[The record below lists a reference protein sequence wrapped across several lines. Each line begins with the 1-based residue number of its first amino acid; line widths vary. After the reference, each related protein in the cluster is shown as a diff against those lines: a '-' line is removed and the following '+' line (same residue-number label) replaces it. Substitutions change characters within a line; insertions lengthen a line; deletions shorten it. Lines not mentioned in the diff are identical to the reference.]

1 MNYGKKEIDSKIDK
15 INSSNK
21 KVFNKI
27 KLNVKIFAVIIVF
40 TLILCAVFSGVGI
53 VRGLTDS
60 APDINEENIMPDG
73 YPSIIY
79 DANGK
84 KVQKL
89 MGINANREYKKIT
102 DIPECVQNAF
112 VAIEDARFYKHSGV
126 DLQGILRAVFSA
138 LSDEKMTQGASTI
151 TQQLLKNQV
160 FGGGNEKSFFGK
172 VSRKI
177 QEQSL
182 AIKLES
188 TIDKKKIL
196 EYYLNTINLGQNT
209 MGVETASKRYFG
221 KSVSKLTVS
230 EAAVLA
236 GITQN
241 PTEYN
246 PITEQQNNEAKRKI
260 ILKNMLDQKYI
271 TEDEYEEALGDDV
284 YSRIQ
289 DINKEKRTSSYGDI
303 NSYYVDAVIEN
314 VVSDLKQKL
323 GYTETQAY
331 NAIYRE
337 GLKIYT
343 CQDQSLQKICDDVI
357 NNDKYYQKNTK
368 SYLSY
373 QLKVKKSDGETEL
386 YTEGDVRA
394 FINDAHKKRISFYF
408 KNRKKAE
415 KYIKMFK
422 KKNLDKHDKI
432 LSESINLIKQPQ
444 ASFVLMEQST
454 GKVRAIVGGRGEKTA
469 NRTLNRAASSKRQPG
484 STFKVLSTYLPAL
497 DISGF
502 TLANVMDDAPYKYP
516 GTNKRVKDWDSSGYK
531 GLTSLRQGIVDSVN
545 IVTVKTFQ
553 KVTPQTGFDY
563 LLNLGF
569 TTLVDRRETSDGQIY
584 SDIQLP
590 TALGGLTD
598 GVTNVELTA
607 AYAAIANGGT
617 YIKPVYYTK
626 IVDSKGN
633 VLLQNSK
640 SGKKVMKNTTA
651 WLLTDAMK
659 DVIKRGTGKKA
670 AFKKIKMPQAGKT
683 GTTSDNTDFWFEGY
697 TPYYTAGIWLGYDSM
712 FTQMSGSASKIMW
725 RDIMEKVH
733 KVKKLKNKNFKKP
746 EDIITRKI
754 CKKCGKLAVYGL
766 CDRALDGNDI
776 KTEYFA
782 RGTQPKESCDCHV
795 KYTFSNSTGHMAETG
810 ASASTNDKVY
820 LNKDE
825 STYKAQTKD
834 TPYLIPG
841 WLK

>member
-469 NRTLNRAASSKRQPG
+469 NRTLNRASSSKRQPG

-497 DISGF
+497 DTSGF

-810 ASASTNDKVY
+810 AFASTNDKVY

>member
-21 KVFNKI
+21 KIFNKI

-79 DANGK
+79 DANSK

-497 DISGF
+497 DTSGF

-670 AFKKIKMPQAGKT
+670 AFKKIKMTQAGKT

-795 KYTFSNSTGHMAETG
+795 KYTFSNSTGNMAETG

>member
-260 ILKNMLDQKYI
+260 ILKNMLDQEYI

-469 NRTLNRAASSKRQPG
+469 NRTLNRASSSKRQPG

-497 DISGF
+497 DTSGF

-670 AFKKIKMPQAGKT
+670 AFKKIKMTQAGKT

>member
-21 KVFNKI
+21 KIFNKI

-138 LSDEKMTQGASTI
+138 LSDEKVTQGASTI

-373 QLKVKKSDGETEL
+373 QLKVKKPDGETEL

-469 NRTLNRAASSKRQPG
+469 NRTLNRASSSKRQPG

-497 DISGF
+497 DTSGF

>member
-260 ILKNMLDQKYI
+260 ILKNMLDQEYI

-373 QLKVKKSDGETEL
+373 QLKVKKPDGETEL

-497 DISGF
+497 DTSGF

>member
-40 TLILCAVFSGVGI
+40 TLILCVVFSVVGI

-260 ILKNMLDQKYI
+260 ILKNMLDQEYI

-373 QLKVKKSDGETEL
+373 QLKVKKSDGETES

-415 KYIKMFK
+415 KYIKLFK

-432 LSESINLIKQPQ
+432 LSESINLIQQPQ

-469 NRTLNRAASSKRQPG
+469 NRTLNRASSSKRQPG

-497 DISGF
+497 DTSGF

>member
-40 TLILCAVFSGVGI
+40 TLILCVVFSVVGI

-260 ILKNMLDQKYI
+260 ILKNMLDQEYI

-373 QLKVKKSDGETEL
+373 QLKVKKTDGETES

-415 KYIKMFK
+415 KYIKLFK

-469 NRTLNRAASSKRQPG
+469 NRTLNRASSSKRQPG

-497 DISGF
+497 DTSGF

>member
-21 KVFNKI
+21 KIFNKI

-432 LSESINLIKQPQ
+432 LSESIKLIKQPQ

-497 DISGF
+497 DTSGF

-553 KVTPQTGFDY
+553 KVTPKTGFDY

-795 KYTFSNSTGHMAETG
+795 KYTFSNSTGNMAETG

-825 STYKAQTKD
+825 STYKVQTKD

>member
-40 TLILCAVFSGVGI
+40 TLILCVVFSVVGI

-373 QLKVKKSDGETEL
+373 QLKVKKSDGETES
-386 YTEGDVRA
+386 YTEGVVRA

-415 KYIKMFK
+415 KYIKLFK

-469 NRTLNRAASSKRQPG
+469 NRTLNRASSSKRQPG

-497 DISGF
+497 DTSGF

>member
-21 KVFNKI
+21 KIFNKI

-138 LSDEKMTQGASTI
+138 LSDEKVTQGASTI

-260 ILKNMLDQKYI
+260 ILKNMLDQEYI

-415 KYIKMFK
+415 KYIKLFK

-469 NRTLNRAASSKRQPG
+469 NRTLNRASSSKRQPG

-497 DISGF
+497 DTSGF

-626 IVDSKGN
+626 VVDSKGN

>member
-138 LSDEKMTQGASTI
+138 LSDEKVTQGASTI

-394 FINDAHKKRISFYF
+394 FINDAYKKRISFYF

-497 DISGF
+497 DTSGF

-670 AFKKIKMPQAGKT
+670 AFKKIKMTQAGKT

-795 KYTFSNSTGHMAETG
+795 KYTFSNSTGNMAETG

>member
-497 DISGF
+497 DTSGF

-553 KVTPQTGFDY
+553 KVTPQT
-563 LLNLGF
+563 
-569 TTLVDRRETSDGQIY
+569 
-584 SDIQLP
+584 
-590 TALGGLTD
+590 
-598 GVTNVELTA
+598 
-607 AYAAIANGGT
+607 
-617 YIKPVYYTK
+617 
-626 IVDSKGN
+626 
-633 VLLQNSK
+633 
-640 SGKKVMKNTTA
+640 
-651 WLLTDAMK
+651 
-659 DVIKRGTGKKA
+659 
-670 AFKKIKMPQAGKT
+670 
-683 GTTSDNTDFWFEGY
+683 
-697 TPYYTAGIWLGYDSM
+697 
-712 FTQMSGSASKIMW
+712 
-725 RDIMEKVH
+725 
-733 KVKKLKNKNFKKP
+733 
-746 EDIITRKI
+746 
-754 CKKCGKLAVYGL
+754 
-766 CDRALDGNDI
+766 
-776 KTEYFA
+776 
-782 RGTQPKESCDCHV
+782 
-795 KYTFSNSTGHMAETG
+795 
-810 ASASTNDKVY
+810 
-820 LNKDE
+820 
-825 STYKAQTKD
+825 
-834 TPYLIPG
+834 
-841 WLK
+841 

>member
-126 DLQGILRAVFSA
+126 DLKGILRAVFSA

-497 DISGF
+497 DTSGF

>member
-21 KVFNKI
+21 KIFNKI

-40 TLILCAVFSGVGI
+40 TLILCAVFSVVGI

-260 ILKNMLDQKYI
+260 ILKNMLDQEYI

-454 GKVRAIVGGRGEKTA
+454 GKVRTIVGGRGEKTA
-469 NRTLNRAASSKRQPG
+469 NRTLNRASSSKRQPG

-497 DISGF
+497 DTSGF

-651 WLLTDAMK
+651 WLITDAMK

-810 ASASTNDKVY
+810 ASTSTNDKVY

>member
-386 YTEGDVRA
+386 YTEGDVIA

-497 DISGF
+497 DTSGF

>member
-21 KVFNKI
+21 KIFNKI

-40 TLILCAVFSGVGI
+40 TLILCAVFSVVGI

-89 MGINANREYKKIT
+89 IGINANREYKKIT

-260 ILKNMLDQKYI
+260 ILKNMLDQEYI

-289 DINKEKRTSSYGDI
+289 DINKEKSTSSYGDI

-373 QLKVKKSDGETEL
+373 QLKVKKSDGETES

-415 KYIKMFK
+415 KYIKLFK

-469 NRTLNRAASSKRQPG
+469 NRTLNRASSSKRQPG

-497 DISGF
+497 DTSGF

>member
-21 KVFNKI
+21 KIFNKI

-138 LSDEKMTQGASTI
+138 LSDEKVTQGASTI

-260 ILKNMLDQKYI
+260 ILKNMLDQEYI

-386 YTEGDVRA
+386 YTEGDVIA
-394 FINDAHKKRISFYF
+394 FINNAHKKRISFYF

-415 KYIKMFK
+415 KYIKLFK

-469 NRTLNRAASSKRQPG
+469 NRTLNRASSSKRQPG

-497 DISGF
+497 DTSGF

-516 GTNKRVKDWDSSGYK
+516 ETNKRVKDWDSSGYK

-670 AFKKIKMPQAGKT
+670 AFKKIKMTQAGKT

-795 KYTFSNSTGHMAETG
+795 KYTFSNSTGNMAETG

>member
-21 KVFNKI
+21 KIFNKI

-260 ILKNMLDQKYI
+260 ILKNMLDQEYI

-415 KYIKMFK
+415 KYIKLFK

-469 NRTLNRAASSKRQPG
+469 NRTLNRASSSKRQPG

-497 DISGF
+497 DTSGF

-670 AFKKIKMPQAGKT
+670 AFKKIKMTQAGKT

-795 KYTFSNSTGHMAETG
+795 KYTFSNSTGNMAETG

>member
-1 MNYGKKEIDSKIDK
+1 MLSGKENMNYGKKEIENKISR

-21 KVFNKI
+21 KIINKI
-27 KLNVKIFAVIIVF
+27 KLNVRIFAVIVMF
-40 TLILCAVFSGVGI
+40 TVIMCVIFSGVGI
-53 VRGLTDS
+53 VKGLTDS
-60 APDINEENIMPDG
+60 VPQISEESIMPDG

-84 KVQKL
+84 KVQRL
-89 MGINANREYKKIT
+89 MGVNANREYKNIN

-138 LSDEKMTQGASTI
+138 LSEDKMKQGASTI

-160 FGGGNEKSFFGK
+160 FGGGNEKSFFEK
-172 VSRKI
+172 LSRKI

-188 TIDKKKIL
+188 DIDKKKIL

-246 PITEQQNNEAKRKI
+246 PITNQQNNEEKRKI
-260 ILKNMLDQKYI
+260 VLKNMLDQKYI
-271 TEDEYEEALGDDV
+271 TEAEYEEALGDDV

-289 DINKEKRTSSYGDI
+289 SVNKDRKSLSYGSV

-343 CQDQSLQKICDDVI
+343 CQDQTLQKICDNVI
-357 NNDKYYQKNTK
+357 NNDKYYEKGTK

-373 QLKVKKSDGETEL
+373 QLKVQQTDSEFKI
-386 YTEGDVRA
+386 YTE
-394 FINDAHKKRISFYF
+394 NDIKSLLNDTYKKKVTLYF
-408 KNRKKAE
+408 KSRKKAE
-415 KYIKMFK
+415 KYIKKFK
-422 KKNLDKHDKI
+422 EKILDKHDKI
-432 LSESINLIKQPQ
+432 ISESINFIKQPQ
-444 ASFVLMEQST
+444 ASLVLMEQST

-469 NRTLNRAASSKRQPG
+469 DRTLNRAVSSKRQPG

-497 DISGF
+497 DTSGF
-502 TLANVMDDAPYKYP
+502 TLADVMDDAPYKYP
-516 GTNKRVKDWDSSGYK
+516 GTNKSVNDWDSSGYK
-531 GLTSLRQGIVDSVN
+531 GLTSLRQGIADSVN
-545 IVTVKTFQ
+545 VVTVKTFQ

-569 TTLVDRRETSDGQIY
+569 TTLVDRRETTDGQIY

-607 AYAAIANGGT
+607 AYASIANGGT
-617 YIKPVYYTK
+617 YKKPVYYTK
-626 IVDSKGN
+626 IVDAKGDI
-633 VLLQNSK
+633 LLQNDM
-640 SGKKVMKNTTA
+640 SGKKVMKDTTA

-659 DVIKRGTGKKA
+659 DVISNGTGKKA
-670 AFKKIKMPQAGKT
+670 AFKNFKMPQAGKT

-697 TPYYTAGIWLGYDSM
+697 TPYYTAGIWVGYDSKLVR
-712 FTQMSGSASKIMW
+712 MSGSTSKLMW
-725 RDIMEKVH
+725 RDIMERVH
-733 KVKKLKNKNFKKP
+733 KVKRLKYKKFKKP
-746 EDIITRKI
+746 ENIIKRKI

-766 CDRALDGNDI
+766 CDIALDGNDI

-782 RGTQPKESCDCHV
+782 SGTQPKERCSCHV
-795 KYTFSNSTGHMAETG
+795 KYTFSNAV
-810 ASASTNDKVY
+810 KVY
-820 LNKDE
+820 LKKNE
-825 STYKAQTKD
+825 SAYKAQTKD
-834 TPYLIPG
+834 TPYLIPEIS
-841 WLK
+841 KN

>member
-21 KVFNKI
+21 KIFNKI

-138 LSDEKMTQGASTI
+138 LSDEKVTQGASTI

-260 ILKNMLDQKYI
+260 ILKNMLDQEYI

-373 QLKVKKSDGETEL
+373 QLKVKKSDGKTEL
-386 YTEGDVRA
+386 YTEGDVIA
-394 FINDAHKKRISFYF
+394 FINNAHKKRISFYF

-469 NRTLNRAASSKRQPG
+469 NRTLNRASSSKRQPG

-497 DISGF
+497 DTSGF

-670 AFKKIKMPQAGKT
+670 AFKKIKMTQAGKT

-795 KYTFSNSTGHMAETG
+795 KYTFSNSTGNMAETG

>member
-497 DISGF
+497 DTSGF

-569 TTLVDRRETSDGQIY
+569 TTLTGGRLQMGRYIQIFSFQQHSVDLRM
-584 SDIQLP
+584 
-590 TALGGLTD
+590 
-598 GVTNVELTA
+598 V
-607 AYAAIANGGT
+607 
-617 YIKPVYYTK
+617 
-626 IVDSKGN
+626 
-633 VLLQNSK
+633 
-640 SGKKVMKNTTA
+640 
-651 WLLTDAMK
+651 
-659 DVIKRGTGKKA
+659 
-670 AFKKIKMPQAGKT
+670 
-683 GTTSDNTDFWFEGY
+683 
-697 TPYYTAGIWLGYDSM
+697 
-712 FTQMSGSASKIMW
+712 
-725 RDIMEKVH
+725 
-733 KVKKLKNKNFKKP
+733 
-746 EDIITRKI
+746 
-754 CKKCGKLAVYGL
+754 
-766 CDRALDGNDI
+766 
-776 KTEYFA
+776 
-782 RGTQPKESCDCHV
+782 
-795 KYTFSNSTGHMAETG
+795 
-810 ASASTNDKVY
+810 
-820 LNKDE
+820 
-825 STYKAQTKD
+825 
-834 TPYLIPG
+834 
-841 WLK
+841 

>member
-21 KVFNKI
+21 KIFNKI

-40 TLILCAVFSGVGI
+40 TLILCAVFSVVGI

-373 QLKVKKSDGETEL
+373 QLKVKKPDGETEL

-469 NRTLNRAASSKRQPG
+469 NRTLNRASSSKRQPG

-497 DISGF
+497 DTSGF

-670 AFKKIKMPQAGKT
+670 TFKKIKMPQAGKT

>member
-40 TLILCAVFSGVGI
+40 ILILCTVFSGVGI

-126 DLQGILRAVFSA
+126 DLQGILRAVLSA

-469 NRTLNRAASSKRQPG
+469 NRTLNRASSSKRQPG

-497 DISGF
+497 DTSGF

>member
-40 TLILCAVFSGVGI
+40 TLILCVVFSVVGI

-260 ILKNMLDQKYI
+260 ILKNMLDQEYI

-343 CQDQSLQKICDDVI
+343 CQDQSLQKICDEC
-357 NNDKYYQKNTK
+357 Y
-368 SYLSY
+368 
-373 QLKVKKSDGETEL
+373 
-386 YTEGDVRA
+386 
-394 FINDAHKKRISFYF
+394 
-408 KNRKKAE
+408 
-415 KYIKMFK
+415 
-422 KKNLDKHDKI
+422 
-432 LSESINLIKQPQ
+432 KQ
-444 ASFVLMEQST
+444 
-454 GKVRAIVGGRGEKTA
+454 
-469 NRTLNRAASSKRQPG
+469 
-484 STFKVLSTYLPAL
+484 
-497 DISGF
+497 
-502 TLANVMDDAPYKYP
+502 
-516 GTNKRVKDWDSSGYK
+516 
-531 GLTSLRQGIVDSVN
+531 
-545 IVTVKTFQ
+545 
-553 KVTPQTGFDY
+553 
-563 LLNLGF
+563 
-569 TTLVDRRETSDGQIY
+569 
-584 SDIQLP
+584 
-590 TALGGLTD
+590 
-598 GVTNVELTA
+598 
-607 AYAAIANGGT
+607 
-617 YIKPVYYTK
+617 
-626 IVDSKGN
+626 
-633 VLLQNSK
+633 
-640 SGKKVMKNTTA
+640 
-651 WLLTDAMK
+651 
-659 DVIKRGTGKKA
+659 
-670 AFKKIKMPQAGKT
+670 
-683 GTTSDNTDFWFEGY
+683 
-697 TPYYTAGIWLGYDSM
+697 
-712 FTQMSGSASKIMW
+712 
-725 RDIMEKVH
+725 
-733 KVKKLKNKNFKKP
+733 
-746 EDIITRKI
+746 
-754 CKKCGKLAVYGL
+754 
-766 CDRALDGNDI
+766 
-776 KTEYFA
+776 
-782 RGTQPKESCDCHV
+782 
-795 KYTFSNSTGHMAETG
+795 
-810 ASASTNDKVY
+810 
-820 LNKDE
+820 
-825 STYKAQTKD
+825 
-834 TPYLIPG
+834 
-841 WLK
+841 

>member
-21 KVFNKI
+21 KIFNKI

-102 DIPECVQNAF
+102 DIPKCVQNAF

-138 LSDEKMTQGASTI
+138 LSDEKVTQGASTI

-260 ILKNMLDQKYI
+260 ILKNMLDQEYI

-373 QLKVKKSDGETEL
+373 QLKVKKSDGKTEL
-386 YTEGDVRA
+386 YTEGDVIA
-394 FINDAHKKRISFYF
+394 FINNAHKKRISFYF

-415 KYIKMFK
+415 KYIKLFK

-497 DISGF
+497 DTSGF

>member
-21 KVFNKI
+21 KIFNKI

-151 TQQLLKNQV
+151 TRQLLKNQV

-260 ILKNMLDQKYI
+260 ILKNMLDQEYI

-469 NRTLNRAASSKRQPG
+469 NRTLNRASSSKRQPG

-497 DISGF
+497 DTSGF

>member
-40 TLILCAVFSGVGI
+40 TLILCVVFSVVGI

-209 MGVETASKRYFG
+209 MGVETESKRYFG

-373 QLKVKKSDGETEL
+373 QLKVKKSDGETES

-415 KYIKMFK
+415 KYIKLFK

-469 NRTLNRAASSKRQPG
+469 NRTLNRASSSKRQPG

-497 DISGF
+497 DTSGF

>member
-73 YPSIIY
+73 YPSILY

-89 MGINANREYKKIT
+89 MGINTNREYKKIT

-469 NRTLNRAASSKRQPG
+469 NRTLNRASSSKRQPG

-497 DISGF
+497 DTSGF

-782 RGTQPKESCDCHV
+782 RGTQSKESCDCHV

>member
-21 KVFNKI
+21 KIFNKI

-182 AIKLES
+182 AIKFES

-260 ILKNMLDQKYI
+260 ILKNMLDQEYI

-415 KYIKMFK
+415 KYIKLFK

-469 NRTLNRAASSKRQPG
+469 NRTLNRASSSKRQPG

-497 DISGF
+497 DTSGF

>member
-89 MGINANREYKKIT
+89 IGINANREYKKIT

-260 ILKNMLDQKYI
+260 ILKNMLDQEYI

-469 NRTLNRAASSKRQPG
+469 NRTLNRASSSKRQPG

-497 DISGF
+497 DTSGF

-569 TTLVDRRETSDGQIY
+569 TTLVDQRETSDGQIY

-795 KYTFSNSTGHMAETG
+795 KYTFSNSTGNMAETG

>member
-260 ILKNMLDQKYI
+260 ILKNMLDQEYI

-373 QLKVKKSDGETEL
+373 QLKVKKSDGETES

-469 NRTLNRAASSKRQPG
+469 NRTLNRASSSKRQPG

-497 DISGF
+497 DTSGF

-712 FTQMSGSASKIMW
+712 FTQMSGSASKVMW

>member
-21 KVFNKI
+21 KEFNKI

-40 TLILCAVFSGVGI
+40 TLILCVVFSVVGI

-260 ILKNMLDQKYI
+260 ILKNMLDQEYI

-373 QLKVKKSDGETEL
+373 QLKVKKSDGETES

-415 KYIKMFK
+415 KYIKLFK

-469 NRTLNRAASSKRQPG
+469 NRTLNRASSSKRQPG

-497 DISGF
+497 DTSGF

>member
-21 KVFNKI
+21 TIFNKI

-138 LSDEKMTQGASTI
+138 LSDEKVTQGASTI

-260 ILKNMLDQKYI
+260 ILKNMLDQEYI

-373 QLKVKKSDGETEL
+373 QLKVKKSDGKTEL
-386 YTEGDVRA
+386 YTEGDVIA
-394 FINDAHKKRISFYF
+394 FINNAHKKRISFYF

-415 KYIKMFK
+415 KYIKLFK

-469 NRTLNRAASSKRQPG
+469 NRTLNRASSSKRQPG

-497 DISGF
+497 DTSGF

-670 AFKKIKMPQAGKT
+670 AFKKIKMTQAGKT

-795 KYTFSNSTGHMAETG
+795 KYTFSNSTGNMAETG